1 MIGDIIRYCVGEP
14 AGGVDLAGQ
23 SLGDGVE
30 SAFAGCA
37 YIERGLYALVFV
49 EPTELGAFE
58 TLRMTMHFLKFEVT

>member
-14 AGGVDLAGQ
+14 AGGVYLAGQ

-30 SAFAGCA
+30 SVFAGCA

-49 EPTELGAFE
+49 EPTELGRVRNIENDYALF
-58 TLRMTMHFLKFEVT
+58 KV